1 MTVTVTPGGAEMLLE
16 GGGRREGRK
25 EQEEGSWR
33 QRKGSG
39 KEDGV
44 ERRGDTG
51 TEGKPAEPADRLGG
65 RAPLFGTMKRL
76 KPRGKT

>member
-1 MTVTVTPGGAEMLLE
+1 MLLE
-16 GGGRREGRK
+16 GGGRREGRT
-25 EQEEGSWR
+25 EYEEGSWR

-51 TEGKPAEPADRLGG
+51 TEGKPAQPADRLGDEH
-65 RAPLFGTMKRL
+65 RSSLFGTMKRL